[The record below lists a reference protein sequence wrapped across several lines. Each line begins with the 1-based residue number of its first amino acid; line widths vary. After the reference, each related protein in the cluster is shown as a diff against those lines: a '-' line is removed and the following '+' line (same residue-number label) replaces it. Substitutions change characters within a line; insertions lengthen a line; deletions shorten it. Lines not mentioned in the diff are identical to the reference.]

1 MRLPYNAASIYN
13 DTRKINM
20 LEAAL
25 FLIASLGL
33 TWVSRASLRHPG
45 SHGFY
50 RFFAWEFLLALF
62 VLNVRKWFY
71 RPFTPHQLVS
81 WLLLLVSLFLVLQGV
96 DLLRHRGKPDARRED
111 ASLLGMEK
119 TTALVTSGAYAYIRH
134 PLYSSLLFL
143 GWGVFFKSPSWP
155 GGLLALAATL
165 SLILTARAEE
175 AENLRYFG
183 PAYAEYRGRTKMFLP
198 YLF

>member
-1 MRLPYNAASIYN
+1 
-13 DTRKINM
+13 M

-25 FLIASLGL
+25 FLVGSLGL
-33 TWVSRASLRHPG
+33 IWVSRASLRHPR

-50 RFFAWEFLLALF
+50 RFFAWELLLALF
-62 VLNVRKWFY
+62 LLNARKWFY

-81 WLLLLVSLFLVLQGV
+81 WLLLCVSLFLVLQGV
-96 DLLRHRGKPDARRED
+96 DLLRRRGALDERRDDA
-111 ASLLGMEK
+111 ALLGMEK
-119 TTALVTSGAYAYIRH
+119 TTALITSGVYAYIRH

-143 GWGVFFKSPSWP
+143 GWGIFFKSPSWP
-155 GGLLALAATL
+155 GGLLALAATGFL
-165 SLILTARAEE
+165 ALTARAEE

-183 PAYAEYRGRTKMFLP
+183 PAYADYRARTKMFLP